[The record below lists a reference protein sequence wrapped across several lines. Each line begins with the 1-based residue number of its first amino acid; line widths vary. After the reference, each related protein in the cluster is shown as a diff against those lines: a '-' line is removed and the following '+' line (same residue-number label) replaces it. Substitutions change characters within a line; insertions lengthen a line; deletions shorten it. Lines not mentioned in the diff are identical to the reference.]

1 MIKNIFLILCGED
14 EIKRPRSR
22 HLLFMLK
29 RQNQY
34 KIIIS
39 WFSSFIVHPDSS
51 ESSRIAHYLIKH
63 GILRSNILLEEQ
75 SMDTLGNIIFSHAIT
90 ELLLKQ
96 YHHISTITLIT
107 ETFHLY
113 RSQRLFSC
121 IFDRLLKRYNLQSYF
136 MGSENQELEDLYR
149 KQEKNIIISSFY
161 NGTLS
166 KKDIRQFIYDIN
178 QRRKRKI
185 KEIIILEI
193 LLIDFKIFQLHS
205 FKQFQN
211 YLYNLPIY
219 NTVYHKKKLINISM
233 SLYSKAINY
242 VMNLS

>member
-1 MIKNIFLILCGED
+1 
-14 EIKRPRSR
+14 
-22 HLLFMLK
+22 
-29 RQNQY
+29 
-34 KIIIS
+34 
-39 WFSSFIVHPDSS
+39 
-51 ESSRIAHYLIKH
+51 
-63 GILRSNILLEEQ
+63 
-75 SMDTLGNIIFSHAIT
+75 
-90 ELLLKQ
+90 
-96 YHHISTITLIT
+96 
-107 ETFHLY
+107 
-113 RSQRLFSC
+113 
-121 IFDRLLKRYNLQSYF
+121 

-166 KKDIRQFIYDIN
+166 KKEIRQFIGDIN

-219 NTVYHKKKLINISM
+219 NTVYHKKIIINISM